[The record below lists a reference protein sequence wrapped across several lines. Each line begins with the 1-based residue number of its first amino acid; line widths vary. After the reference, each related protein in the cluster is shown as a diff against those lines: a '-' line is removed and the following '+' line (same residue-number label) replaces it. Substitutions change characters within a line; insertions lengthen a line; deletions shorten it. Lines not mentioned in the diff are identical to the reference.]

1 MLSCMETQMGLMVI
15 GPKGQKLRLL
25 SNNPAFRAGRDILRQ
40 SMPAEQMWQKLQD
53 LVANPLKALADWCDR
68 FGVRLQCEGDTLLL
82 NDVSLQRT
90 CWEGLLSRMQAV
102 GGSPKTILQFAE
114 ALGANAGAV
123 EAGQLSLHLRE
134 DLLSGPRPAVLRMV
148 NLPKDA
154 RTGDLVNETSSGS
167 VPYLVSYDD
176 YLAEDSG
183 NLILRKGTVLNRVTS
198 EAEAADILLQPAILG
213 FNRTYR
219 CEEGTA
225 DGWLEDL
232 SFDSLTAARRNAKD
246 IQNSGAEA
254 RIINRITGESVPLL

>member
-15 GPKGQKLRLL
+15 GPKGQNLRLQ
-25 SNNPAFRAGRDILRQ
+25 SNHPAFRAGRDILRQ
-40 SMPAEQMWQKLQD
+40 SIPAEQMWQKLQE
-53 LVANPLKALADWCDR
+53 LVANPLKALVDWCDR

-82 NDVSLQRT
+82 NDASLNRAR
-90 CWEGLLSRMQAV
+90 WESFLGRMQAV
-102 GGSPKTILQFAE
+102 SGSPKTVLQFVE
-114 ALGANAGAV
+114 SLGANAGAV
-123 EAGQLSLHLRE
+123 RASRLSLHLRD
-134 DLLSGPRPAVLRMV
+134 DLLSGPKPAVLRMV
-148 NLPKDA
+148 NLPEEA
-154 RTGDLVNETSSGS
+154 RTGDLVNESSTGP

-183 NLILRKGTVLNRVTS
+183 NLVLRKGAVLSRVSS
-198 EAEAADILLQPAILG
+198 EAEAADILQQPVVLG